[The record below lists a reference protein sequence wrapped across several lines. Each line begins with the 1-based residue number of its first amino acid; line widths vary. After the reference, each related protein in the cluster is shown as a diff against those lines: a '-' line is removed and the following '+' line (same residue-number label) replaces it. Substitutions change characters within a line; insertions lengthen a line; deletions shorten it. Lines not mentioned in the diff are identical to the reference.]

1 MIKINVKET
10 DKILSVKV
18 LGHANY
24 SEKGTDIVCAG
35 ISSIVTTTINGILSI
50 DNKAITYEN
59 KEGFISIENVK
70 QDNVT
75 NELLNNMLNMFSDL
89 ESKYPK
95 NIQMKRG

>member
-1 MIKINVKET
+1 MIKINIKET
-10 DKILSVKV
+10 DKILSVMVK
-18 LGHANY
+18 GHANY

-35 ISSIVTTTINGILSI
+35 VSSIITTTINGILSI
-50 DNKAITYEN
+50 DDEAIKYEN

-70 QDNVT
+70 QDKVT